1 MLIEDL
7 FDEDFYLKIYPEF
20 ARYIGQGKKYASA
33 FDHFK
38 NENGT
43 KLDNDKEVIWY
54 DPSAFFDTHYY
65 LTAYPEVRQ
74 ALATNQYRTPLHHF
88 IAEGLKKNYN
98 PSPFFDSNYYKNNSG
113 VKIPDGQ
120 NAFEYFFLRDR
131 KNPATSVY
139 CANQDKSFQDYVLLW
154 RRQVR
159 DRCEC
164 FPYLLFADPSW
175 DDSVSWELEN
185 HDFSKCTS
193 AMERDVAR
201 YQAYQ
206 RLAKIKIDE
215 KDLDKLKIEVEKINF
230 NFKLKKSD
238 WLVLKD
244 DEVIRGNVKKL
255 IMLDQLVDAGFDSA
269 TAIAGYSKK
278 AFVNKASSALSW
290 MKIIPVNLMAAGEE
304 AYNLNLAQLNDITGR
319 LYDAAKNIVA
329 ELSLHYLHS
338 YQTLSPCVQ
347 GWAFQG
353 TTSFDNDTSY
363 PQLFGKLDYFNV
375 DENNS
380 IYSPGA
386 YFFELMRITNDGEL
400 VKTDENSFRSLETRR
415 PDLFEIPLD
424 STHTYQKHPYLRLVN
439 YALGKQYLKNHQ
451 PPSDK
456 NVQLKAQATY
466 EDKMRNCENVVFSA
480 IAPSLELFHR
490 PFVLPIEQ
498 IRAELTSRQS
508 SFYDIYSV
516 FYARYLDKP
525 DFNQYSIA
533 REYLQLTQA
542 EGRWL
547 AQMNTLPTD
556 FDLAEEVAIKDFY
569 ARTGLKQD
577 QLKDLIPYDSEL
589 IDPEK
594 HTAYQALYIN
604 VGGGEPIKKV
614 VDYATRSEKIKNLTL
629 DRLQRLSLFTFLVK
643 KLGISNAEGQIV
655 FSTLK
660 LNDSITEENI
670 KMMARIKWL
679 CEQSKLPMTTLCYL
693 LLPLPEFGPVYEDLI
708 NNPALLSQTHQENEK
723 YPGQDTNLMTSL
735 RNVINNQVST
745 SDSQVI
751 QRVCISLNITPKALM
766 QLVNKAML
774 DQCNQRYPQQL
785 LNNLFI
791 VNYLY
796 RMVNTAKLLNVTIP
810 EAIMLYHLI
819 RGKEVTVNQ
828 PADLLFSFND
838 SLLVQASGNTLLSS
852 ANRLM
857 TLLANALCLQQAK
870 LSINTLYFIIYSKTS
885 DIYRAQ
891 LEEKNGQFIEELKQQ
906 LEKYTGLPLLA
917 IPAKDEN
924 PFQALVPPP
933 SFQLL
938 APTPFQ
944 ALVPPPPVPPALDKF
959 ICQKI
964 ASYFNVEFDL
974 VTIILE
980 SIIPPSASSS
990 EKKVIP
996 HPIATY
1002 LHLNPADPQPSSS
1015 SVVTLFLNDAM
1026 NKINMLFQLVT
1037 LAQLLNLNFK
1047 ANKQNAYCDVAILC
1061 QLITRRSGNE
1071 QLIDLEDIKLFIY
1084 LKQLQ
1089 KAFKNDA
1096 NDFLKYFN
1104 VQDKSTFLSLTQ
1116 WDEQL
1121 FDQVMNKLEKGEAFP
1136 KQLPADSEIATL
1148 DFKLSIWQLLALQQA
1163 FDLMPKLGYDANLIF
1178 SLAALKDQDKVEYGQ
1193 YDQLAQ
1199 SLQAL
1204 KLRGLNKATQNTSPN
1219 VSPQLEEQKRNIL
1232 IHHLL
1237 QPTRQDLLNNQFNKD
1252 LILSNNWKTI
1262 KSADDLSQYLLLD
1275 TQMTS
1280 CDLTTPIAQGIA
1292 SVQLYLQRCRLGIE
1306 DGVKLGIPD
1315 IWWPWLENFRL
1326 WEANRKVL
1334 LHPENYLEPDLRIEQ
1349 SAEFKQLVQGFLQG
1363 NLDTDTVDKSFRNYF
1378 HQITTLSNLIYTA
1391 ACAGKKAGDDQVNV
1405 IYLFAHTRNS
1415 PYQYYIR
1422 TAEYIGNLDNLN
1434 NLQWS
1439 YWNKMEVSIN
1449 VGLIRPLYAFNRL
1462 FVFFVEPKVTSHKDA
1477 KVEGH
1482 DVKERENN
1490 INLLS
1495 FKIKCTYQ
1503 NSNGAWE
1510 NPQVLDEEEQY
1521 PLNDFIIKD
1530 SASLKNPKV
1539 VVKNGVVQLV
1549 EKNTSEA
1556 VDAKLNVFNYLLNQL
1571 NVTQHDNNV
1580 IELRYFEKKI
1590 TIDKYLTVTSGQEIG
1605 KGIMVYPYDAG
1616 NNKIYPYDSSR
1627 NYEFDLYRSEEK
1639 DTHLYSFIPAPSNLL
1654 LSSGSDFD
1662 KHLDFILIPPLEL
1675 PPRDKIKKGIGP
1687 QYPLMVGEF
1696 LVNDH
1701 GMIAGFD
1708 KSNVFVVRYQENII
1722 WHHTNWPG
1730 KPGSKA
1736 SKDTN
1741 MARVSD
1747 NGYFEI
1753 WQPGTPNWMSNFD
1766 MPPLCDF
1773 LLVSSPP
1780 QKGAFDS
1787 LPMTSNVV
1795 YIRVKSQLQEEV
1807 LDDKNF
1813 FFVNKTSKKFINLN
1827 LSGDNLRDID
1837 QYVKVQDLQIGRPR
1851 RLTGDEINKI
1861 NSVTGNNWTDYYH
1874 GISKNA
1880 YFKLENNG
1888 QLSFIDNNAP
1898 YLQTTSPLTSQ
1909 KLVTTSPRADLIL
1922 GEGMSNVT
1930 LLNNLDETYLI
1941 LQQSPTDWTGKWPD
1955 NWYEKWPTTWQF
1967 TRLSST
1973 ASIHNLN
1980 ATLLIGGFSGLYH
1993 RVNQD
1998 LEHDFSSLQPS
2009 LNVIGPTT
2017 RKLDFTG
2024 GFANYYWEIFFH
2036 APFYIANQLNAK
2048 QRFAE
2053 ARDWYHYIF
2062 NPHGPAT
2069 ENKFKFPPFQSID
2082 PKENLLT
2089 DQKILQIYRDHMFD
2103 PHAIAALRPIAYMK
2117 AVVMKYIKNLI
2128 DWGDYEFALNTR
2140 ESITQATNLYLMAR
2154 DLLGDKPQALGYPER
2169 TVNIISFQD
2178 YQSDR
2183 VALSE
2188 ITANIFKVFE
2198 NNLASYAT
2206 SSIPDKF
2213 LNDINPYFSL
2223 PENKEFIAYWD
2234 RIADRLFKIHH
2245 CQNIEGVME
2254 KLDLFSPELDV
2265 EQLIRLAATSGG
2277 VDITEMLN
2285 LPPPIYRFRLLVERA
2300 KEMTQQLIQLGSEL
2314 LAALE
2319 RQDHESLALL
2329 STNQQMSVLNL
2340 IDQIKQKQIEES
2352 QAVLDQALS
2361 NIQTIENR
2369 KDYYTDLVKTG
2380 LSTEETVAMGLKIAS
2395 QALYFASNIANTE
2408 SSFLF
2413 AIPQFQVGFA
2423 AIGPYA
2429 TVSLGGMQL
2438 GFVAQAVAN
2447 GLQTAGNL
2455 LGFAAEDMLTVAN
2468 YNRRAQEWR
2477 QQQQQAE
2484 KELAAANKQLKV
2496 NQIQVEIVKRDYSNH
2511 QELIKQQQELL
2522 QYYQSKFTNLDL
2534 YQWYVDQL
2542 VALYRQAYETALS
2555 TAKTAERAY
2564 DYELNNKKV
2573 FVTNSHYSFFRKG
2586 LLAGQALMG
2595 EIMNME
2601 KSYLE
2606 NNKRLFEI
2614 EKTISLKAL
2623 FKEMS
2628 DEKNKEKS
2636 EEECKEKNKEFR
2648 FDANGEMTFC
2658 LPKTLFDRDFDHHCN
2673 RRIKRISVT
2682 VPSLAKPYQN
2692 INFILTKTSGSR
2704 VGEQI
2709 VLSTGVNDTGMF
2721 EPNLQDSRYLPFE
2734 GTEVENSSWTLS
2746 IGNKDNSNSI
2756 SISDVIIRLE
2766 YTAEIDL
2773 KNSAPIKR

>member
-1 MLIEDL
+1 MLIKEIEDL
-7 FDEDFYLKIYPEF
+7 FDKDFYLKIYPEF
-20 ARYIGQGKKYASA
+20 AQDIGQGKKYASPLH
-33 FDHFK
+33 HFCG
-38 NENGT
+38 ENGA
-43 KLDNDKEVIWY
+43 KRDKDGEIKWY
-54 DPSAFFDTHYY
+54 DPSALFDTHYY

-74 ALATNQYRTPLHHF
+74 ALATDRYPTPLHHF
-88 IAEGLKKNYN
+88 IADGCRNSYN
-98 PSPFFDSNYYKNNSG
+98 PSPFFDIKNNPNF
-113 VKIPDGQ
+113 KIPQDQ
-120 NAFEYFFLRDR
+120 TAFEYFVHNYQILL
-131 KNPATSVY
+131 ATSKY
-139 CANQDKSFQDYVLLW
+139 YDPSQGTFKDYVRLW
-154 RRQVR
+154 RQQVR
-159 DRCEC
+159 DKCEC
-164 FPYLLFADPSW
+164 FPYLLLADPSW
-175 DDSVSWELEN
+175 DDSATRELKTY
-185 HDFSKCTS
+185 DFSKCTF

-206 RLAKIKIDE
+206 RLAKIGAGID
-215 KDLDKLKIEVEKINF
+215 F
-230 NFKLKKSD
+230 NFVTKKSD

-244 DEVIRGNVKKL
+244 NTVILGVGGVIRKL
-255 IMLDQLVDAGFDSA
+255 IMLDLLVDVGFDSA
-269 TAIAGYSKK
+269 TTIAACPEE
-278 AFVNKASSALSW
+278 AFVNKASKLLSGTELKARKELGDASSHRADVSHR
-290 MKIIPVNLMAAGEE
+290 MSRFKILSESDIPPSEVENVTADDLKE
-304 AYNLNLAQLNDITGR
+304 AVGSLYN
-319 LYDAAKNIVA
+319 AAKKIVA

-338 YQTLSPCVQ
+338 YQTLSPCVR

-353 TTSFDNDTSY
+353 TTSFNNDTSY
-363 PQLFGKLDYFNV
+363 PQLFGELDYFNV

-380 IYSPGA
+380 IYSPAA
-386 YFFELMRITNDGEL
+386 YFFELMRIVNDGNL
-400 VKTDENSFRSLETRR
+400 VNTDENTFRALKNRR

-424 STHTYQKHPYLRLVN
+424 STHTYQKQPYLRLVN
-439 YALGKQYLKNHQ
+439 YALGKQYLKNDQ

-490 PFVLPIEQ
+490 PFVLPVEQ

-516 FYARYLDKP
+516 FYTRSLDQP
-525 DFNQYSIA
+525 DFDQYSIA

-542 EGRWL
+542 EVRWL
-547 AQMNTLPTD
+547 EQMNQLPIH
-556 FDLAEEVAIKDFY
+556 FDLAEEVAIKEFY
-569 ARTGLKQD
+569 AQTGLKQD
-577 QLKDLIPYDSEL
+577 QLKDLIPYGSEL
-589 IDPEK
+589 NDPEK

-614 VDYATRSEKIKNLTL
+614 VDYATRCEKIKNLTL
-629 DRLQRLSLFTFLVK
+629 DRLQRLSIFTFLVK
-643 KLGISNAEGQIV
+643 KLGISNIEGQIV
-655 FSTLK
+655 FNTLK
-660 LNDSITEENI
+660 LDNSITEENI
-670 KMMARIKWL
+670 KTIARVKWL

-708 NNPALLSQTHQENEK
+708 NNPALLSQIHQENVK
-723 YPGQDTNLMTSL
+723 YTAQGTNIIDSL
-735 RNVINNQVST
+735 IMFIKNSVST

-838 SLLVQASGNTLLSS
+838 SLLDQASGNTLLSS

-885 DIYRAQ
+885 DICRAQ
-891 LEEKNGQFIEELKQQ
+891 LEEKNQQFIEELKPQ
-906 LEKYTGLPLLA
+906 LKKYTDSSPLLA

-924 PFQALVPPP
+924 PFQALIP
-933 SFQLL
+933 
-938 APTPFQ
+938 
-944 ALVPPPPVPPALDKF
+944 LVPPLSPLDKF

-974 VTIILE
+974 VALILE
-980 SIIPPSASSS
+980 SITHPAVSSS
-990 EKKVIP
+990 EKKSIP

-1002 LHLNPADPQPSSS
+1002 LHLDPMMDLQPSSS
-1015 SVVTLFLNDAM
+1015 SAVTLSMNDTT
-1026 NKINMLFQLVT
+1026 NKINILFQLVT
-1037 LAQLLNLNFK
+1037 LTQLLNLNFK
-1047 ANKQNAYCDVAILC
+1047 ADKQNAYSDVAILC
-1061 QLITRRSGNE
+1061 QLITRRSGSE
-1071 QLIDLEDIKLFIY
+1071 QLIDLEDVKLFIY
-1084 LKQLQ
+1084 IKQLQ

-1104 VQDKSTFLSLTQ
+1104 VQDKSTFLSLMQ

-1121 FDQVMNKLEKGEAFP
+1121 FDQVIGKLEKGKAFP
-1136 KQLPADSEIATL
+1136 KQLPANSNIETL

-1163 FDLMPKLGYDANLIF
+1163 FDLMPKLGSDANLIF
-1178 SLAALKDQDKVEYGQ
+1178 SLAALKDQDKAEYGQ

-1204 KLRGLNKATQNTSPN
+1204 KLTGLNKATQNTSPN
-1219 VSPQLEEQKRNIL
+1219 VSAQLEEQKRNIL

-1237 QPTRQDLLNNQFNKD
+1237 QPTKQDLSNDQFNKD
-1252 LILSNNWKTI
+1252 LILSDNWKTI

-1462 FVFFVEPKVTSHKDA
+1462 FVFFVEPKVTSHKGA
-1477 KVEGH
+1477 NVVGNVVEPH
-1482 DVKERENN
+1482 DN

-1503 NSNGAWE
+1503 NSNGTWE

-1521 PLNDFIIKD
+1521 PLNDFIIED
-1530 SASLKNPKV
+1530 FVSLKNPQIV
-1539 VVKNGVVQLV
+1539 MKNGVVQLV
-1549 EKNTSEA
+1549 EKNTPESG
-1556 VDAKLNVFNYLLNQL
+1556 DPNLNFFNYLLNQVS
-1571 NVTQHDNNV
+1571 VTLHDNDI
-1580 IELRYFEKKI
+1580 IELRYFKRKI
-1590 TIDKYLTVTSGQEIG
+1590 TIDKYLTVTSGQEDIR
-1605 KGIMVYPYDAG
+1605 
-1616 NNKIYPYDSSR
+1616 IYPNDASR

-1639 DTHLYSFIPAPSNLL
+1639 EDTHLYSFIPAPSNIL
-1654 LSSGSDFD
+1654 LSSEKDLDKDLDYGSIRNKFKAND
-1662 KHLDFILIPPLEL
+1662 KMRSDPDQPLL
-1675 PPRDKIKKGIGP
+1675 TNK
-1687 QYPLMVGEF
+1687 Y
-1696 LVNDH
+1696 
-1701 GMIAGFD
+1701 GMIAELEGRE
-1708 KSNVFVVRYQENII
+1708 KFVVKYNDNTI
-1722 WHHTNWPG
+1722 WCVSWPAKSYG
-1730 KPGSKA
+1730 RPPLDLRLLQDGSFEIYIPGSLRNHPNDEVIWKTK
-1736 SKDTN
+1736 SGNPGSNYELKLE
-1741 MARVSD
+1741 D
-1747 NGYFEI
+1747 NGLLRIKNTNKPPEI
-1753 WQPGTPNWMSNFD
+1753 LWHSE
-1766 MPPLCDF
+1766 
-1773 LLVSSPP
+1773 SP
-1780 QKGAFDS
+1780 
-1787 LPMTSNVV
+1787 
-1795 YIRVKSQLQEEV
+1795 I
-1807 LDDKNF
+1807 
-1813 FFVNKTSKKFINLN
+1813 
-1827 LSGDNLRDID
+1827 
-1837 QYVKVQDLQIGRPR
+1837 QDP
-1851 RLTGDEINKI
+1851 
-1861 NSVTGNNWTDYYH
+1861 
-1874 GISKNA
+1874 
-1880 YFKLENNG
+1880 
-1888 QLSFIDNNAP
+1888 
-1898 YLQTTSPLTSQ
+1898 Q

-1922 GEGMSNVT
+1922 VAGMPRVT
-1930 LLNNLDETYLI
+1930 LLNNLDESYFI
-1941 LQQSPTDWTGKWPD
+1941 LQQSLTDWTKIPPEK
-1955 NWYEKWPTTWQF
+1955 WYENGPTRWQF

-1973 ASIHNLN
+1973 ASIHDLN
-1980 ATLLIGGFSGLYH
+1980 ATLLIGGFGGFYH
-1993 RVNQD
+1993 RVND
-1998 LEHDFSSLQPS
+1998 ENLEHEFSNLQPAP
-2009 LNVIGPTT
+2009 NVIGPTS

-2062 NPHGPAT
+2062 NPHGSAT
-2069 ENKFKFPPFQSID
+2069 EKKFKFPPFQSVD

-2154 DLLGDKPQALGYPER
+2154 DLLGDKPQALGNPER
-2169 TVNIISFQD
+2169 TVNVISFQD

-2198 NNLASYAT
+2198 NNLARYAT
-2206 SSIPDKF
+2206 SSISDES

-2245 CQNIEGVME
+2245 CQNIEGVVE

-2285 LPPPIYRFRLLVERA
+2285 LPPPIYRFWSLVERA
-2300 KEMTQQLIQLGSEL
+2300 KEMIQQLIQLGSEL

-2319 RQDHESLALL
+2319 RQDNETLTLL
-2329 STNQQMSVLNL
+2329 FTRQQMSVLNL
-2340 IDQIKQKQIEES
+2340 IDQIKQTQIEEA
-2352 QAVLDQALS
+2352 QAVLEQALS

-2380 LSTEETVAMGLKIAS
+2380 LSTEETVAMGLKVAS
-2395 QALYFASNIANTE
+2395 QALNVASNVANTV
-2408 SSFLF
+2408 SSVLF
-2413 AIPQFQVGFA
+2413 AIPQEEEGFA
-2423 AIGPYA
+2423 AVGPYT

-2438 GFVAQAVAN
+2438 GSVAQAIAN
-2447 GLQTAGNL
+2447 GLQTAGKIL
-2455 LGFAAEDMLTVAN
+2455 DFAAEDMLTVAN
-2468 YNRRAQEWR
+2468 YKRRAQEWQ

-2496 NQIQVEIVKRDYSNH
+2496 NQIQLEIVKQDYSNH

-2542 VALYRQAYETALS
+2542 VALYRQAYEVSLS
-2555 TAKTAERAY
+2555 TAKTAERSY
-2564 DYELNNKKV
+2564 NYEFNSEKA
-2573 FVTNSHYSFFRKG
+2573 FITNSHYSFFRKG

-2595 EIMNME
+2595 EVMNME
-2601 KSYLE
+2601 KSYLDD
-2606 NNKRLFEI
+2606 NKRLLEI
-2614 EKTISLKAL
+2614 EKNISLKAL
-2623 FKEMS
+2623 LKENFVF
-2628 DEKNKEKS
+2628 EKGTMTFTLS
-2636 EEECKEKNKEFR
+2636 EE
-2648 FDANGEMTFC
+2648 
-2658 LPKTLFDRDFDHHCN
+2658 LFDKDFDCHGN

-2682 VPSLAKPYQN
+2682 IPSLAKPYQN
-2692 INFILTKTSGSR
+2692 INFVLTQTSGSR
-2704 VGEQI
+2704 QGEQI
-2709 VLSTGVNDTGMF
+2709 ALSTGVNDTGMF

-2734 GTEVENSSWTLS
+2734 GTSLEEKSKWTLS
-2746 IGNKDNSNSI
+2746 LGGKSNSAI
-2756 SISDVIIRLE
+2756 LGSISDVIIRIE
-2766 YTAEIDL
+2766 YTAQIKLENSESSA
-2773 KNSAPIKR
+2773 KNKR